1 MALSS
6 RRNRFKPLA
15 NASGFSTVVPSEHT
29 ATVPT
34 PTSTPMVGP
43 SFSGGGV

>member
-15 NASGFSTVVPSEHT
+15 NAFGFSTVVPSEHT